1 MGCAMSYRS
10 PHRDA
15 IRLLFILLKG
25 CEYFT
30 DVHPMGAI
38 AIFRGEAK
46 LHACDFWMRNPD
58 YLADELLDRVEI
70 RGERKYLETVAGIF
84 ENNEPDI
91 RRLQMIRYRF
101 GAFEKLDEA
110 MALLRSRDLVRITG
124 SKSGLKV
131 LETDFLL
138 MPGAVTLGDSILKNF
153 PVLAWYEERA
163 RLVAEIV
170 EARGGTALK
179 ARQYEQ
185 VEYASTELGGV
196 IPSITQRVR
205 ARFIALSSAA

>member
-1 MGCAMSYRS
+1 MSQRS

-25 CEYFT
+25 CEPIQE
-30 DVHPMGAI
+30 VHPTGAVG
-38 AIFRGEAK
+38 IFRGEAK

-58 YLADELLDRVEI
+58 YLADELLDRVET
-70 RGERKYLETVAGIF
+70 RGEKKYLKTVSQIF

-124 SKSGLKV
+124 SKSGQKV

-138 MPGAVTLGDSILKNF
+138 MPGAIALGDSILKDF

-163 RLVAEIV
+163 QLVAEIA

-196 IPSITQRVR
+196 IPSITERVR
-205 ARFIALSSAA
+205 SRFFALSVVV